1 MSRLNE
7 QLIYILEILHATI
20 SKTGD
25 NFRAKNYEN
34 ALNNMVNFQHD
45 INDLNDLKNVP
56 KIGTTIF
63 KKLKEY
69 IETKKIQSLEELKN
83 KPEMLF
89 LDIYGIGPK
98 KAEDLVKSGYTTI
111 SDLRNAPVDLLNDK
125 QKLGLKYYEDILK
138 KIPRDEIDA
147 FKEKISSVINNRA
160 KFEIVGSY
168 RRGKQQSGDIDVI
181 ITHEDN
187 DSTVFD
193 KILDD
198 LEKEKMITHFLSRGK
213 SKSLV
218 IGQLDET
225 RPFRRVDF
233 LYASPNEYP
242 FSILYFT
249 GSKYFNTAMR
259 GYSLKLGYSLNEH
272 AFKDI
277 KTQTILQKEF
287 KTEKDIFE
295 FLNIKYVEPHER
307 INLHSIK
314 IEDSNPIY
322 DNEVMFV
329 PKIKKKNKTLK
340 VVKVLPEDCIKLF
353 QQNGI
358 DQLKKLREKDLNRMI
373 KCANDYYY
381 NKQPIMSDNE
391 YDILKEYIEK
401 TFPDNDT
408 IKLIGSEVK
417 KNKVLLPYPMPSLDK
432 IKPDTNS
439 LSEWKEKF
447 KERYVLSCKCDGV
460 SGMLTNEDGELKL
473 FTRGDGKVGQNITH
487 MIPYLNLDISKDFK
501 FTIRCELIMKKNTFD
516 KKYKD
521 KFANPRNLVSGI
533 VNQLKIDA
541 EKYGDLDMIVY
552 EVMYPTLK
560 PSEQIQFINKLNL
573 NCVKNVITSELTNEY
588 LSELLLEWRDNY
600 DYEIDGVVVSHDDIY
615 EREYKN
621 PESAFAFKMLLS
633 EQAAEAKVLD
643 VIWTPSKDGYLK
655 PRVKIEPIN
664 LGGVTI
670 EYATGFNGQ
679 FIQTNKIGVGSIVQI
694 VRSGDVIP
702 HILSV
707 LTPATVA
714 KMPEEDYV
722 WTDTKVDIILQNV
735 NENTIVQ
742 EKNITGFFKGI
753 GVDGLSIG
761 NVKRIMNGGF
771 DTVPKILAMTK
782 LDYLSIDGFK
792 EKMANKI
799 YTNIKQQISVIELP
813 KLMVATNLFG
823 RGMGEKRIELI
834 LSEYPDIL
842 TSNENIVPKL
852 VNIKGMANK
861 TAELFASKINEF
873 KIFID
878 TANLNEKL
886 TYQVKKQVVSD
897 HPLSGKTIMFTGF
910 RDATLVNYLNSIGV
924 KIGSS
929 VTKTTDLLILKN
941 KDVDSGK
948 KDDAIKYNIEITTIG
963 DFKDKYNI

>member
-7 QLIYILEILHATI
+7 QLIYILEILHTTI

-25 NFRAKNYEN
+25 YFRAKNYEN
-34 ALNNMVNFQHD
+34 ALNNIVNYDVD
-45 INDLNDLKNVP
+45 INNLNDLKNIP

-63 KKLKEY
+63 NKLKEF
-69 IETKKIQSLEELKN
+69 IETKNIQSLEDLKN

-98 KAEDLVKSGYTTI
+98 KAEDLVKSGYKSI
-111 SDLRNAPVDLLNDK
+111 SELRDAKEDVLNDK

-138 KIPRDEIDA
+138 KIPRDEIDT
-147 FKEKISSVINNRA
+147 FKEKISLVIDNRA

-213 SKSLV
+213 TKSLV

-225 RPFRRVDF
+225 RPFRRIDF

-277 KTQTILQKEF
+277 KTRQNLQKDF
-287 KTEKDIFE
+287 TTEKEIFK

-314 IEDSNPIY
+314 IEDSKPTY

-340 VVKVLPEDCIKLF
+340 VVRVLPEDCIKLF

-358 DQLKKLREKDLNRMI
+358 EQLKKLREKDLNRMI

-391 YDILKEYIEK
+391 YDILNEYIEK
-401 TFPDNDT
+401 TFPENNT

-417 KNKVLLPYPMPSLDK
+417 KNKVSLPYPMPSLDK

-439 LSEWKEKF
+439 LSEWKEKY
-447 KERYVLSCKCDGV
+447 KEIYVLSCKCDGV

-487 MIPYLNLDISKDFK
+487 MIPYLNLDIPKDLK

-516 KKYKD
+516 EKYKN

-679 FIQTNKIGVGSIVQI
+679 FIQSNKIGVGSVVQI

-842 TSNENIVPKL
+842 TSDENIVPKL

-910 RDATLVNYLNSIGV
+910 RDATLVNYLNSIGA

>member
-1 MSRLNE
+1 
-7 QLIYILEILHATI
+7 
-20 SKTGD
+20 
-25 NFRAKNYEN
+25 
-34 ALNNMVNFQHD
+34 
-45 INDLNDLKNVP
+45 
-56 KIGTTIF
+56 
-63 KKLKEY
+63 
-69 IETKKIQSLEELKN
+69 
-83 KPEMLF
+83 MLF

-138 KIPRDEIDA
+138 KKSQEM
-147 FKEKISSVINNRA
+147 KLMHLKK
-160 KFEIVGSY
+160 KFLRLLITVQNLKLLEVTE
-168 RRGKQQSGDIDVI
+168 GKQQSGDIDVI

-259 GYSLKLGYSLNEH
+259 GYSLKLDYSLNEH
-272 AFKDI
+272 SFKDI

-314 IEDSNPIY
+314 IEESNPIY

-391 YDILKEYIEK
+391 YDIIKEYIEK

-417 KNKVLLPYPMPSLDK
+417 KNKVSLPYPMPSLDK

-487 MIPYLNLDISKDFK
+487 MIPYLNLDIPKDF
-501 FTIRCELIMKKNTFD
+501 
-516 KKYKD
+516 
-521 KFANPRNLVSGI
+521 
-533 VNQLKIDA
+533 
-541 EKYGDLDMIVY
+541 
-552 EVMYPTLK
+552 
-560 PSEQIQFINKLNL
+560 LNL
-573 NCVKNVITSELTNEY
+573 
-588 LSELLLEWRDNY
+588 
-600 DYEIDGVVVSHDDIY
+600 
-615 EREYKN
+615 
-621 PESAFAFKMLLS
+621 
-633 EQAAEAKVLD
+633 QLD
-643 VIWTPSKDGYLK
+643 V
-655 PRVKIEPIN
+655 N
-664 LGGVTI
+664 
-670 EYATGFNGQ
+670 
-679 FIQTNKIGVGSIVQI
+679 
-694 VRSGDVIP
+694 
-702 HILSV
+702 
-707 LTPATVA
+707 
-714 KMPEEDYV
+714 
-722 WTDTKVDIILQNV
+722 
-735 NENTIVQ
+735 
-742 EKNITGFFKGI
+742 
-753 GVDGLSIG
+753 
-761 NVKRIMNGGF
+761 
-771 DTVPKILAMTK
+771 
-782 LDYLSIDGFK
+782 
-792 EKMANKI
+792 
-799 YTNIKQQISVIELP
+799 
-813 KLMVATNLFG
+813 
-823 RGMGEKRIELI
+823 
-834 LSEYPDIL
+834 
-842 TSNENIVPKL
+842 
-852 VNIKGMANK
+852 
-861 TAELFASKINEF
+861 
-873 KIFID
+873 
-878 TANLNEKL
+878 
-886 TYQVKKQVVSD
+886 
-897 HPLSGKTIMFTGF
+897 
-910 RDATLVNYLNSIGV
+910 
-924 KIGSS
+924 
-929 VTKTTDLLILKN
+929 
-941 KDVDSGK
+941 
-948 KDDAIKYNIEITTIG
+948 
-963 DFKDKYNI
+963 